1 LNGKTYLLTQETGV
15 FMKKTIFFFSI
26 LIITVFSFIPA
37 FAQQQ
42 RGDEKIFQLKASQK
56 LREPDKIL
64 EDFLNGKEETA
75 VIVLLQPTETARILA
90 ERSRASGQVP
100 AEFLVKGA
108 PPYYN
113 LQDET
118 IKTQLRVTVSEAVGR
133 FIERLGSTG
142 IKVTQR
148 FSYQFGFSAQVT
160 AGALERIVN
169 SQDVLTVEK
178 DHILEA
184 HLAQGIPLIN
194 ASTVRST
201 YRGSGMSIAIC
212 DTGIDTSHSMLGGGG
227 FPNSK
232 VIGGYDTGDSD
243 ADPRPN
249 SISGNAHGTCCAGI
263 AAGSSGTVG
272 DYIGGVAP
280 DAKLYAIKISYGTS
294 GSAYTS
300 AMIAGWE
307 WAVTH
312 KNDNPSYPIMIIS
325 TSFGG
330 GRHYSTCDSY
340 SSGMTTAAANAVAAG
355 MTLFVSSGNDGYCD
369 SMGWPACISYVISV
383 GAVYDAAFG
392 TYYPCVNAGS
402 CASKYATGGCSTGYY
417 AIDNTF
423 SDMVTSYSNSVS
435 FLTLFAPSNR
445 AYTTDIV
452 GTGGYSTGDYYTS
465 FGGTSAACPYAAGAA
480 AVLQQAAKAKT
491 GSYLTPAQV
500 KSYMVNNGDLVTDGK
515 VAITK
520 PRVNLGRSVYSLPS
534 LKASPWMF
542 LLLGE

>member
-1 LNGKTYLLTQETGV
+1 
-15 FMKKTIFFFSI
+15 MKKVYFLFLMLLITICN
-26 LIITVFSFIPA
+26 LDVTNAQPQNTNDTIT
-37 FAQQQ
+37 
-42 RGDEKIFQLKASQK
+42 RLKSNEK

-64 EDFLNGKEETA
+64 EDFLNGKDETA
-75 VIVLLQPTETARILA
+75 VIILLQPTETAGALA
-90 ERSRASGQVP
+90 ERSRSSGPVP
-100 AEFLVKGA
+100 PEFQVKGA
-108 PPYYN
+108 PAYYN
-113 LQDET
+113 LQDEG
-118 IKTQLRVTVSEAVGR
+118 IKTQLRATVTETVNR
-133 FIERLGSTG
+133 FFERFGPAG

-160 AGALERIVN
+160 AAALERIVN
-169 SQDVLTVEK
+169 SQEVIAVEK

-184 HLAQGIPLIN
+184 HLAQGIPLMN
-194 ASTVRST
+194 ASTPRST
-201 YRGSGMSIAIC
+201 YKGSGLSIAIC

-243 ADPRPN
+243 SDPRPN
-249 SISGNAHGTCCAGI
+249 SLSGNAHGTCCAGI
-263 AAGSSGTVG
+263 AAGNQGSVG

-280 DAKLYAIKISYGTS
+280 EAKLYAIKISYGTS

-340 SSGMTTAAANAVAAG
+340 SSPMTTAAANAVAAG

-369 SMGWPACISYVISV
+369 SMGWPACISYVIPV
-383 GAVYDAAFG
+383 GAVYDANIG
-392 TYYPCVNAGS
+392 RYPSAGYVGCINLGS
-402 CASKYATGGCSTGYY
+402 CAGYTSGCPCSTGRCYVDY
-417 AIDNTF
+417 TTAGDQ
-423 SDMVTSYSNSVS
+423 VTTYSNSAS
-435 FLTLFAPSNR
+435 FLSLFAPSNN

-452 GTGGYSTGDYYTS
+452 GSGGYSTGDYYTG

-500 KSYMVNNGDLVTDGK
+500 KSYLVDNGDLVTDGK

-520 PRVNLGRSVYSLPS
+520 PRVNLGRAVNALPS
-534 LKASPWMF
+534 KKANPWMF
-542 LLLGE
+542 LLLGD